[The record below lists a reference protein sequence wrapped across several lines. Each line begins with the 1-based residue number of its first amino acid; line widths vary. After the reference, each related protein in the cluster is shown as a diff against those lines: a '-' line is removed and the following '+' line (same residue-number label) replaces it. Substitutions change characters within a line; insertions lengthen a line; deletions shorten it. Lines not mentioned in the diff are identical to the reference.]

1 MDAFLYPVITFLY
14 IILFI
19 WSLRFFHESSFWGSS
34 WVLFIIVGLIY
45 NNLILSIGRWIGVGD
60 MLEMLSMFR
69 YLLHVLLTP
78 TLVFVALDILRRIH
92 VEWSEY
98 LSTRIIYN
106 LYTFSLTV
114 VGVFTE
120 ILWINLEPVE
130 VNGIVA
136 YISADSKSHL
146 SYSTLL
152 TLIPLLISGIMVW
165 KRLRWPILIFGVL
178 LALAGGVLTLI
189 FDSMSLG
196 SAFELIL
203 MWSLVVT
210 EQKLKHEDFHTTESL
225 NQ

>member
-1 MDAFLYPVITFLY
+1 MDAFLYPVITCLY

-19 WSLRFFHESSFWGSS
+19 WSLQFFRESSFWGSL

-45 NNLILSIGRWIGVGD
+45 NNLVLSIGRWIGAGD
-60 MLEMLSMFR
+60 LLEMLSMFR
-69 YLLHVLLTP
+69 NLLHVLLTP
-78 TLVFVALDILRRIH
+78 TLVFVALDILRRIR
-92 VEWSEY
+92 VDWSEY

-114 VGVFTE
+114 AGVFTE

-130 VNGIVA
+130 INGIIA
-136 YISADSKSHL
+136 YVSDSSNTRL
-146 SYSTLL
+146 SYSSFL

-178 LALAGGVLTLI
+178 LALGGGVLNFI
-189 FDSMSLG
+189 YGSMSLG

-203 MWSLVVT
+203 MASLVVT
-210 EQKLKHEDFHTTESL
+210 EQKLKHEDFQTTESL
-225 NQ
+225 N

>member
-1 MDAFLYPVITFLY
+1 MDAFLYPVITCLY
-14 IILFI
+14 LILFI
-19 WSLRFFHESSFWGSS
+19 WSLRFFHESSFWGSL

-45 NNLILSIGRWIGVGD
+45 NNLILSVGRWIGVGD
-60 MLEMLSMFR
+60 VLEVLSMFR

-98 LSTRIIYN
+98 LSTRIVYN

-114 VGVFTE
+114 VGVYSE
-120 ILWINLEPVE
+120 ILWINLEPTE
-130 VNGIVA
+130 INGVLA
-136 YISADSKSHL
+136 YIPADSNIHF
-146 SYSTLL
+146 SYSTFL
-152 TLIPLLISGIMVW
+152 TLIPLLISGIVVW

-178 LALAGGVLTLI
+178 MALAGGVLTLASE
-189 FDSMSLG
+189 SMSLG

-210 EQKLKHEDFHTTESL
+210 EQKLKHEDFHPTEPL